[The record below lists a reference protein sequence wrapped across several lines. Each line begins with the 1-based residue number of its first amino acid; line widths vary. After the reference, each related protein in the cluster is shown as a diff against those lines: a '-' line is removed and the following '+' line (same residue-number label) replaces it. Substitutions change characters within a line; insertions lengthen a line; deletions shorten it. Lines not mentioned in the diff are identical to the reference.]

1 MSQTN
6 SFNNQISEQEEQ
18 KQNNISQI
26 AYLNQDSLQAE
37 DIILDI
43 INNQFCIMEQQ
54 NNHLKITQLDMQ
66 NILSQYLVIDESF
79 NGISSYVKL
88 DGSSAIRFNIFCSC
102 QIIEQILFSI
112 KSKIFQ
118 VYYDIENFDV
128 LLMIDSWF
136 ATMAQQNSENFNQQ
150 FYSQQIPLENL
161 LEMKFENQQQLFNEL
176 GLASKKQLL
185 NYSQIKNQRLKFDLI
200 DSFEYLD
207 EKFHFFDKSLKSDSY
222 LYYTQ
227 SENLNLLEGL
237 IIGPQGTPF
246 EGLIYTLKISIPEQ
260 YPYQPPQIC
269 FNQQITHQNIN
280 EFGEICLDILM
291 DQWSSVLTLK
301 EILTKVVEL
310 LKQSDQLIKL
320 PYQQNSDL
328 YKMVLK
334 QEYILQGN
342 QNIIIDYQKQQQLNV
357 QMDYQEFDESYMSEC
372 NDEYTE

>member
-6 SFNNQISEQEEQ
+6 SFNNQITEQEEQ

-26 AYLNQDSLQAE
+26 VYLNQDSLQAE

-88 DGSSAIRFNIFCSC
+88 DGSSAIRFNIFCSF

-118 VYYDIENFDV
+118 VYYEIENFDV

-176 GLASKKQLL
+176 GLVSKKQLL

-207 EKFHFFDKSLKSDSY
+207 EKFNFFDKSLKSDSY

-301 EILTKVVEL
+301 EILIKIVEL

-357 QMDYQEFDESYMSEC
+357 QMDYQEFNESYNSEC
-372 NDEYTE
+372 DDEYIE